1 MSEPVRSLTTG
12 DLVHV
17 RVKDSRGSPIE
28 TVGVVVQ
35 VRSFVW
41 QGQKYEI
48 GLAPTAWEASV
59 LVDGSFHDL
68 VEYRPY
74 DQSHIL
80 MDWQIGQ
87 VVGINQTPTYSGV
100 SETTYKILGPDG
112 LGIQEIAGRNV
123 RMISRPEGA

>member
-1 MSEPVRSLTTG
+1 MSKLDRRLTTG

-41 QGQKYEI
+41 QGQKYET
-48 GLAPTAWEASV
+48 GLPPTAWEASV

-68 VEYRPY
+68 LVGRRDIIEESEEK
-74 DQSHIL
+74 QIL
-80 MDWQIGQ
+80 A
-87 VVGINQTPTYSGV
+87 VAS
-100 SETTYKILGPDG
+100 
-112 LGIQEIAGRNV
+112 
-123 RMISRPEGA
+123 